1 MTEID
6 YARLSKIRP
15 GLTRLEAK
23 ELLGQPT
30 HGLYRSISLGFGLS
44 PEFNPN
50 GKDTS
55 DTLEDATFRE
65 EFPPE
70 IDLYGLRLGMTK
82 EEAGEA
88 FGTLQLTP
96 SQKFPDSNF
105 QGWTPDNY
113 RVTIWF
119 MRDDGAPM
127 SEVWRLKGIRLSY
140 PYSDE
145 YIQARNAL
153 RQKLVDQKEQKR
165 KRSLAWKDITDD
177 DDAMLMDW
185 AAHCKPWDDY
195 FESQF
200 IAYAKWLIKASPD
213 ERHMAACCWNWNYG
227 MAPILWITRQPDC
240 DIATALIAYFG
251 CDPAY
256 FFKFNG
262 DRNQVSCVNL
272 ESFDFL
278 VELKSRLEAG
288 YYKRS
293 KIAFEGRNALDRIL
307 RSNPTR
313 MQIEA
318 TIPSNI
324 KDYYDGRVIKQ
335 DNSYG
340 GLKMTSFGF

>member
-1 MTEID
+1 MTEVD

-30 HGLYRSISLGFGLS
+30 HGLYHSIILVFGLS

-55 DTLEDATFRE
+55 DTLEDVSFRE

-96 SQKFPDSNF
+96 SQEFPDSNF
-105 QGWTPDNY
+105 EGWTPDNY
-113 RVTIWF
+113 RIRIWF
-119 MRDDGAPM
+119 LREAGAPI
-127 SEVWRLKGIRLSY
+127 SDVWRLKGVRLSY
-140 PYSDE
+140 PYTNE
-145 YIQARNAL
+145 YIEARTAL
-153 RQKLVDQKEQKR
+153 RQKLVDQAEQKR
-165 KRSLAWKDITDD
+165 KRANAWKDIKDD
-177 DDAMLMDW
+177 DDVMLMDW
-185 AAHCKPWDDY
+185 AAHCKPWNDY

-200 IAYAKWLIKASPD
+200 IAYAKWLKQASLE
-213 ERHMAACCWNWNYG
+213 ERHMAACRWNWNFG
-227 MAPILWITRQPDC
+227 LAPILWIIRQPDC
-240 DIATALIAYFG
+240 DIATALQVYFA

-262 DRNQVSCVNL
+262 DRNQVVSVNL
-272 ESFDFL
+272 ESFDL
-278 VELKSRLEAG
+278 LIEMKSRLEAG

-293 KIAFEGRNALDRIL
+293 NIAFDGRKALDRIL
-307 RSNPTR
+307 RSNPTK

-324 KDYYDGRVIKQ
+324 KEHYYGRVI
-335 DNSYG
+335 NEENLYG
-340 GLKMTSFGF
+340 GLEMPEFGF

>member
-1 MTEID
+1 MTQID

-30 HGLYRSISLGFGLS
+30 HGLYRSIILGFGLS

-55 DTLEDATFRE
+55 DTLEGVIFGE
-65 EFPPE
+65 KFPPE

-88 FGTLQLTP
+88 FRTLQLTP

-105 QGWTPDNY
+105 EGWTPDNY
-113 RVTIWF
+113 RVRIWF
-119 MRDDGAPM
+119 MREGGAPT
-127 SEVWRLKGIRLSY
+127 SDVWRLNGVWLSY
-140 PYSDE
+140 PYTNE
-145 YIQARNAL
+145 YIEARTAL
-153 RQKLVDQKEQKR
+153 RQKLVAQAEQKR
-165 KRSLAWKDITDD
+165 KRANAWKDITDD

-185 AAHCKPWDDY
+185 ATHCKPWNDY

-200 IAYAKWLIKASPD
+200 VAYAKWLKQASPE
-213 ERHMAACCWNWNYG
+213 ERHMAACCWNWNFG
-227 MAPILWITRQPDC
+227 LAPILWIIRQPDC
-240 DIATALIAYFG
+240 DIATALKVYFA

-256 FFKFNG
+256 FLKFNG
-262 DRNQVSCVNL
+262 ERNQVVSVNM
-272 ESFDFL
+272 ESFDL
-278 VELKSRLEAG
+278 LIELKSRLELG

-293 KIAFEGRNALDRIL
+293 NIAFEGRNALDRIL

-324 KDYYDGRVIKQ
+324 KDYYHGRVIS
-335 DNSYG
+335 DENSYG
-340 GLKMTSFGF
+340 GLKMPEFGF

>member
-15 GLTRLEAK
+15 GLARLEAK

-30 HGLYRSISLGFGLS
+30 HGLYRSIILGFGLS

-55 DTLEDATFRE
+55 DTLEKVTFRE

-88 FGTLQLTP
+88 FGALQLTP
-96 SQKFPDSNF
+96 SQKFPDNNF
-105 QGWTPDNY
+105 EGWTPDNY

-119 MRDDGAPM
+119 SREAGAPT
-127 SEVWRLKGIRLSY
+127 SDVWRLKGIRLSY
-140 PYSDE
+140 PYTNE
-145 YIQARNAL
+145 YIEARTAL

-165 KRSLAWKDITDD
+165 KRALAWKDITDD

-195 FESQF
+195 FECQF

-213 ERHMAACCWNWNYG
+213 ERHMAACRWNWNYG

-262 DRNQVSCVNL
+262 DRNQVVSVNL
-272 ESFDFL
+272 ETFDFL
-278 VELKSRLEAG
+278 VELKNRLEAG

-293 KIAFEGRNALDRIL
+293 KIAFEGRSALDRIL
-307 RSNPTR
+307 RSNPTK
-313 MQIEA
+313 MQIES

-324 KDYYDGRVIKQ
+324 KDYYDGRVINE

-340 GLKMTSFGF
+340 GLKMPDFGF